1 MGGIVD
7 EKTEELRDLFVDV
20 TGGETVT
27 EEQEEGR
34 GSLASDENVD
44 ERLRETVSQMRAQL
58 GFATSLDD
66 ETLVEVVRGFYSDD
80 SDADIGRRVDERPK
94 TVARARTDL
103 HLLRDTDTDPPFDFE
118 SFREALDE
126 TDDTDVLADRF
137 DVSASTVRRYRRV
150 VEAQREIRRVNDRF
164 RDEFENLLQ
173 DRELTERL
181 TADAQEDGLD
191 EATEGQEVDVDF

>member
-1 MGGIVD
+1 MD

-34 GSLASDENVD
+34 GSLAGDENVD
-44 ERLRETVSQMRAQL
+44 ERLREVVSQMRAQL

-66 ETLVEVVRGFYSDD
+66 ETLVEVVRGFYSGD

-118 SFREALDE
+118 TFREALDE
-126 TDDTDVLADRF
+126 TDDADALADRF

-150 VEAQREIRRVNDRF
+150 VETQREIRRVNDRF

>member
-1 MGGIVD
+1 MD